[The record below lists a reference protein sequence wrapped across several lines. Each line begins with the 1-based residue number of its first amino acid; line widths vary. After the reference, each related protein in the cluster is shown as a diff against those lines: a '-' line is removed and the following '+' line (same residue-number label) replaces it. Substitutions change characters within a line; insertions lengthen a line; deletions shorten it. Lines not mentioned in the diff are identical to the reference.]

1 VRDGSK
7 ESMHQGNSDQL
18 LGATFFLMISPA
30 KFGRLVAL
38 NFCEVATG
46 LLKATS
52 GHFPPLIGAFDTFK
66 VIGVF
71 ADVSKILRYALRT
84 PVSVRETGPR
94 IDPYSLPRLV
104 RRTVAHAKD

>member
-1 VRDGSK
+1 MRLTMVITTPVIPRRGGSWPGK
-7 ESMHQGNSDQL
+7 KHQGNSDQL
-18 LGATFFLMISPA
+18 LGATFFSMISPA

-52 GHFPPLIGAFDTFK
+52 GHFPPLIGAFGTFK

-71 ADVSKILRYALRT
+71 ADVTERPPS
-84 PVSVRETGPR
+84 R
-94 IDPYSLPRLV
+94 IWRSSWNGLAERCCS
-104 RRTVAHAKD
+104 